1 MHHMESKFFRY
12 MFKLS
17 GVVNIQ
23 FYKCV
28 ELCGSSKELISL
40 AEMVSL
46 NHSLER
52 LLLREINV
60 VAMGS
65 FMLHFFKFMLLNC
78 VF

>member
-1 MHHMESKFFRY
+1 MESKFFKY

-17 GVVNIQ
+17 GVLNSQ
-23 FYKCV
+23 FNKCV

-52 LLLREINV
+52 LLLQEINA

-65 FMLHFFKFMLLNC
+65 FMLHFFKFMLLNF
-78 VF
+78 VL

>member
-1 MHHMESKFFRY
+1 M
-12 MFKLS
+12 
-17 GVVNIQ
+17 Q
-23 FYKCV
+23 
-28 ELCGSSKELISL
+28 LCGSSKELISL

-65 FMLHFFKFMLLNC
+65 FMVHYFKFMLLNF